1 MPQNDTPPQPLVQSP
16 NMARFLSWLM
26 KRRGMCNLKICERKW
41 EREGI
46 DIESCIRELDRS
58 VITIGTSRGE
68 KVVQLE
74 DWAWATQ
81 WVRHHNQLLPPHHR
95 QMQRLQE

>member
-1 MPQNDTPPQPLVQSP
+1 
-16 NMARFLSWLM
+16 
-26 KRRGMCNLKICERKW
+26 MCNLKICERKW

-46 DIESCIRELDRS
+46 DIEGCIRELDRS
-58 VITIGTSRGE
+58 VITIGISRGE

-74 DWAWATQ
+74 DWAWATH